1 MEKNWHEI
9 MKRELDRAGTGA
21 KLIKVDETRKP
32 SQESL
37 NKLEMEIAEAIENN
51 KEMSQRSYINA
62 KNC

>member
-21 KLIKVDETRKP
+21 KLIKADETRKA